1 MSRHSVSGHR
11 QAGGGSARA
20 AVGGGLGAGRRRGRV
35 LLAEAAATLDLDGE
49 AARRLRGAVGA
60 LSSAAGLA
68 QEGLVRAVFA
78 GGRFEGVVC
87 RGGRRGGVVERE
99 RGLSATIVPRR
110 RWRPTELPQAVVV
123 QALCDGAGF
132 SAKAGRPAHFAP
144 KLMIGK
150 NKQCTQDAFKA
161 FCDVLPSALAFALS
175 GQNAPQLLFT
185 L

>member
-123 QALCDGAGF
+123 QA
-132 SAKAGRPAHFAP
+132 
-144 KLMIGK
+144 
-150 NKQCTQDAFKA
+150 QCVMAQDSVRKR
-161 FCDVLPSALAFALS
+161 DVRRISR
-175 GQNAPQLLFT
+175 QN
-185 L
+185 